1 MSAAA
6 AGAGTRRAWAVREL
20 GVLLALVLLVAVTA
34 ADNSRFLSAQSVRD
48 VLLSASILIV
58 LAVGQTV
65 VVLTRNIDLSAGSVL
80 GLAAFA
86 TGTLFASAPG
96 TPIPLAVL
104 AGVGIG
110 ALCGLLN
117 GALVALARVPAL
129 VITLGTLYVL
139 RGVGH
144 SWASGDQINAADMPG
159 AFLDLGTATLLG
171 VPVLAL
177 LAAAVLLVVATW
189 LSSYRS
195 GRELYAIGSEP
206 AAARLSGIPVG
217 RRVFTAFLVSGSLA
231 GLAGVLY
238 AARYGTVDA
247 TAGTGLELQVVAA
260 VVVGGVAIFGGSGTA
275 WGAALGALLLTTI
288 GSSLAVLRVD
298 PFWQQAVV
306 GALILAAI
314 GLDRLLAARTA
325 AGAARARGRAGPP
338 PERADSTAGAGG
350 RGTGRKAGNHGA

>member
-1 MSAAA
+1 MKRPVEGTAHPRSGARRVWAA
-6 AGAGTRRAWAVREL
+6 REL
-20 GVLLALVLLVAVTA
+20 GVLLALALLVAVTA
-34 ADNSRFLSAQSVRD
+34 ADNSRFLSAQSIRD
-48 VLLSASILIV
+48 VLLSASILMV

-65 VVLTRNIDLSAGSVL
+65 VVVTRNIDLSVGSVL
-80 GLAAFA
+80 GLTAFA
-86 TGTLFASAPG
+86 TGKLFVAAPG
-96 TPIPLAVL
+96 TPILLAVL
-104 AGVGIG
+104 AGVGLG

-117 GALVALARVPAL
+117 GALVAAARVPAL

-139 RGVGH
+139 RGIDH
-144 SWASGDQINAADMPG
+144 SWASGEQINAADMPRS
-159 AFLDLGTATLLG
+159 FLDLGTATLLG

-177 LAAAVLLVVATW
+177 LAAAVLVVVAVW

-206 AAARLSGIPVG
+206 AAARLAGIAVG
-217 RRVFTAFLVSGSLA
+217 RRVFTAFLVSGALA
-231 GLAGVLY
+231 GLAGVLH

-247 TAGTGLELQVVAA
+247 TVGTGLELQVVAA

-275 WGAALGALLLTTI
+275 WGAALGALLLATI

-314 GLDRLLAARTA
+314 GLDRLLAARM
-325 AGAARARGRAGPP
+325 AARAVRSQGRAR
-338 PERADSTAGAGG
+338 E
-350 RGTGRKAGNHGA
+350 GTSHGA